1 VKAQPVRQL
10 SFSATGFY
18 HQYNDLR
25 SVELISGPAFLN
37 LQWGNGL
44 KGKSYGLEAWA
55 SASPLEWW
63 TLSAGAMLQHQN
75 FHFKQGASGI
85 VGTSQNGTD
94 PEHQFTLRSSMDL
107 GRAVTFDLDFR
118 AVGRLKGAAVPAYA
132 ELGGRLAWAVSDHLT
147 LSVTGANLLHDRHV
161 EYAGGDAI
169 SRKVLA
175 GLEWRP

>member
-1 VKAQPVRQL
+1 MA
-10 SFSATGFY
+10 AWNG
-18 HQYNDLR
+18 
-25 SVELISGPAFLN
+25 SVEDLSHTSAQFGEVEWFL
-37 LQWGNGL
+37 QHGL
-44 KGKSYGLEAWA
+44 GVACQVLVGVARHKDRFYSRTA
-55 SASPLEWW
+55 SAYFFDDRV
-63 TLSAGAMLQHQN
+63 SANSGHQHI
-75 FHFKQGASGI
+75 G
-85 VGTSQNGTD
+85 
-94 PEHQFTLRSSMDL
+94 EHQVDDS
-107 GRAVTFDLDFR
+107 AVFHRNSDCFR